1 MVGLSMLWLPILLS
15 AVAAFLVSCVIH
27 MALPWHNNDYRKAP
41 KEDELMDAL
50 RPFAIPP
57 GEYSVPRASSM
68 KEMGSPEF
76 TAKMKKGPV
85 FMMTMLAN
93 GPVSMVRS
101 LAMWF
106 VYMVVVGIFA
116 AYVAGRALPAGAEFR
131 QVFRFTGTTAFI
143 GYSVALWQATIWYNH
158 SWVSTLK
165 STIDG
170 LVYALAGAAVFGWLW
185 PR

>member
-1 MVGLSMLWLPILLS
+1 MLWLPILLS
-15 AVAAFLVSCVIH
+15 AVAAFLASCVIH

-41 KEDELMDAL
+41 NEDELMDAM

-57 GEYSVPRASSM
+57 GDYSVPRASSM
-68 KEMGSPEF
+68 KEMGSPGF
-76 TAKMKKGPV
+76 AAKMKKGPV
-85 FMMTMLAN
+85 FMLTMLPN
-93 GPVSMVRS
+93 GPVSMVKS
-101 LAMWF
+101 LVLWF

-116 AYVAGRALPAGAEFR
+116 AYVSGRALPAGAEFR

-143 GYSVALWQATIWYNH
+143 GYSLALWQMTIWYNR
-158 SWVSTLK
+158 SWAATLR

-185 PR
+185 PG

>member
-15 AVAAFLVSCVIH
+15 AIAAFVASCVIH
-27 MALPWHNNDYRKAP
+27 MTLPWHKNDYRNVP

-57 GEYSVPRASSM
+57 GDYSVPRASSM

-76 TAKMKKGPV
+76 VAKMKKGPV
-85 FMMTMLAN
+85 FMLTMLPS
-93 GPVSMVRS
+93 GPASMVKS
-101 LAMWF
+101 LVLWF

-131 QVFRFTGTTAFI
+131 QVFRFTGTVAFI
-143 GYSVALWQATIWYNH
+143 GYSLALWQMTIWYNR
-158 SWVSTLK
+158 SWAATLRSTV
-165 STIDG
+165 DG
-170 LVYALAGAAVFGWLW
+170 LVYALACGAVFGWLW
-185 PR
+185 P